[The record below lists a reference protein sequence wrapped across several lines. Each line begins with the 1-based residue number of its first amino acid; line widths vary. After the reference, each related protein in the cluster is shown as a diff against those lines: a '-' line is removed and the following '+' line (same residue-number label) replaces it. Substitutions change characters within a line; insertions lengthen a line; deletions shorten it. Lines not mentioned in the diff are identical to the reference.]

1 MLCKIFNADSK
12 IFIICNDSK
21 TPFLNLKDL
30 QSSLNIAMT
39 PNNTTYFDYGLN
51 KLKSIV
57 YLPKNV
63 GLNTI
68 TEYFS
73 RS

>member
-1 MLCKIFNADSK
+1 MLCKVFNADLK

-21 TPFLNLKDL
+21 TLFLNLKGL

-39 PNNTTYFDYGLN
+39 PNTTTYFDYGVN

-68 TEYFS
+68 TEYFN